1 MHLPNSTMV
10 LFSHRRLP
18 WLSPS
23 AATANWRANTHYY
36 SVYQALTGDE
46 IPSGIT
52 LLWRMNPTV
61 KNTLQPR
68 VWNLF
73 SPPRTSFHFCKTYVE
88 HRGPGC
94 FAVLLSGR
102 LQPCSGWYQGKISI
116 ETSQTT
122 LAVGGQAFVLLLLL
136 DPKLPPSG

>member
-1 MHLPNSTMV
+1 MHLPTSTMV

-61 KNTLQPR
+61 KNKLQPR

-73 SPPRTSFHFCKTYVE
+73 SPPCTPFSLLRNICRTPKG
-88 HRGPGC
+88 RGVSPYCSVADCSRVAASTRGKYRSRHC
-94 FAVLLSGR
+94 RQPWLSEGR
-102 LQPCSGWYQGKISI
+102 YSCCSSCL
-116 ETSQTT
+116 T
-122 LAVGGQAFVLLLLL
+122 
-136 DPKLPPSG
+136 

>member
-1 MHLPNSTMV
+1 MHLPTSTMV

-61 KNTLQPR
+61 KNKLQPR

-73 SPPRTSFHFCKTYVE
+73 SPPCTPFHCCETYVE
-88 HRGPGC
+88 RRRARGVSPYCSVADCSRLVPGENIDRDIADNLGC
-94 FAVLLSGR
+94 RRAGIR
-102 LQPCSGWYQGKISI
+102 
-116 ETSQTT
+116 
-122 LAVGGQAFVLLLLL
+122 AA
-136 DPKLPPSG
+136 PPA